1 MDEEFKQKLRES
13 LEAIDT
19 RISALEHLVNDVII
33 GGLKDAADEYADDE
47 AYSSFVDTYGDSY
60 KDLEPYGKILNGDD
74 FDMGSYL
81 YETVKS
87 KRDTEGFDELSEVTK
102 LLDELKATIDA
113 IKAEK
118 GEEKQVEEK
127 VEEEKPEEKAEEKA
141 NDDEEFDEQELR
153 KIYRGE

>member
-60 KDLEPYGKILNGDD
+60 KELEPYGKILNGDD

-118 GEEKQVEEK
+118 GEEKPEVEEEK
-127 VEEEKPEEKAEEKA
+127 LVEEEKPEEKP
-141 NDDEEFDEQELR
+141 NDEEEFDEQELR

>member
-47 AYSSFVDTYGDSY
+47 AFSSFVDTYGDSY

-81 YETVKS
+81 YENVKS

-118 GEEKQVEEK
+118 PKEEKVVEEK
-127 VEEEKPEEKAEEKA
+127 VEEKPEEEKPE
-141 NDDEEFDEQELR
+141 EEFDEQELR

>member
-47 AYSSFVDTYGDSY
+47 AFSSFVDTYGDSY

-81 YETVKS
+81 YENVKS

-102 LLDELKATIDA
+102 LIDELKATIDA

-118 GEEKQVEEK
+118 PKEEKVEEK
-127 VEEEKPEEKAEEKA
+127 VEEKPEEKPEEAS
-141 NDDEEFDEQELR
+141 NDEEFDEQELR